1 MFGALMGTLSSFQKA
16 TRGNAKMGQRAE
28 IEARVKEKVQ
38 REKEELGI
46 RKERME
52 EEKRVQEEELLRR
65 QKEEKVC
72 NPNVWRCTLYAFYYS
87 FFTWT
92 KEFSL
97 KLKFSREFVFKY
109 CFFAFLFFVFGRLF
123 PLISFISM
131 DINDSPIP
139 IPNPI
144 YVSFPS
150 FPNKS

>member
-52 EEKRVQEEELLRR
+52 EEKRLQEEELLKR

-72 NPNVWRCTLYAFYYS
+72 NPNILATYRNGFIL
-87 FFTWT
+87 FFPFHLD
-92 KEFSL
+92 KGIALE
-97 KLKFSREFVFKY
+97 LKFSREFAFKY
-109 CFFAFLFFVFGRLF
+109 FLIFFGGVFFWPSVLFY
-123 PLISFISM
+123 FIYL
-131 DINDSPIP
+131 DACR
-139 IPNPI
+139 
-144 YVSFPS
+144 
-150 FPNKS
+150 